1 MPDSKRIL
9 ICGHRSFAAKEIGS
23 LLVKQGHSVTNFTRG
38 RVGVEGDT
46 VRGPVEQ
53 MHENPHLKGPWDTVI
68 NYIILKDDD
77 IAANERHMD
86 SLLKFCEGQ
95 GVKHLIHL
103 SSVSVYSAKAS
114 VVTED
119 ALAEVDPSRKGSYG
133 ALKVAQDNWLK
144 AHQPK
149 SLKITYFRP
158 GFIFGPGML
167 DPIIGMGARL
177 PGNQVLCIGGA
188 GNRVSAITRELV
200 DEALAKTV
208 EMPPKDVGGTQVILV
223 VDPNGPPR
231 KDYLTEC
238 CTRLGIGTHVVS
250 LPKWFWLFAAAGGE
264 VMIKF
269 TGMKVSP
276 WKVISN
282 ACRTQSFDP
291 SKTEQQLGMKFNA
304 DWKTALTNAM
314 DEQRPNFKFPYVP
327 TEPRPTSARKV
338 NIIGYGGIIKQK
350 HLPALKK
357 LSFNG
362 TIEAY
367 DVKASR
373 DANGQEIKAIAGA
386 TLGPADLHIVASP
399 GRFHNAAIPLLRGA
413 AGPVLLEKPLCYTTP
428 ELEEWLAFDKSRR
441 EAGQGGTFVLH
452 NSRFKPNV
460 LAFMQHLRTYNPG
473 RLISVDINYQSPS
486 VGKHSPAWRRDERG
500 SQTLLLDYSLHWLD
514 LGLMFCTDPWK
525 VQDLRWTM
533 NKQGQT
539 DLIEGRLTSKP
550 YALNFCLRQGFITK
564 RCRVMFTFE
573 NYLCSLGFF
582 PDTFVPHMG
591 FDSWTLHKKEGKA
604 NFRATL
610 GKVVDKLTKKDADNS
625 HAIAMMAAM
634 GDKDVSECMSL
645 AKMENIYRV
654 LFDLSKSVYG

>member
-1 MPDSKRIL
+1 MTPTAPQRIL
-9 ICGHRSFAAKEIGS
+9 ICGHRSFAAKELGP
-23 LLVKQGHSVTNFTRG
+23 LLTRYGHQVTNFTRG
-38 RVGVEGDT
+38 RIGREGDT
-46 VRGPVEQ
+46 VRGPVEK
-53 MHENPHLKGPWDTVI
+53 MHENPHLAGPFDTVI

-86 SLLKFCEGQ
+86 SLLKFCSGT

-103 SSVSVYSAKAS
+103 SSVSVYSAAAK

-119 ALAEVDPSRKGSYG
+119 APAETDPSRKGSYG
-133 ALKVAQDNWLK
+133 ALKVAQDNWLRN
-144 AHQPK
+144 HHPDG
-149 SLKITYFRP
+149 LKITYFRP

-177 PGNQVLCIGGA
+177 PGNQVLCLGGA

-200 DEALAKTV
+200 DEALARTV
-208 EMPPKDVGGTQVILV
+208 AKPPEGKSQVVLV
-223 VDPNGPPR
+223 VDPNGPAR

-238 CTRLGIGTHVVS
+238 CKRLGIGTHVVS
-250 LPKWFWLFAAAGGE
+250 LPKWFWLTAAAGGE

-282 ACRTQSFDP
+282 ACREQRFDP
-291 SKTEQQLGMKFNA
+291 RATEQRLDMKFNA
-304 DWKTALTNAM
+304 DWKTALTNSM
-314 DEQRPNFKFPYVP
+314 DEQVPNFVWPYRPV
-327 TEPRPTSARKV
+327 EPETTRARRV

-357 LSFNG
+357 LNFEG

-367 DVKASR
+367 DVKAGK
-373 DANGQEIKAIAGA
+373 DPNGQEIKAIEGS
-386 TLGPADLHIVASP
+386 TLGAADLHIVASP
-399 GRFHNAAIPLLRGA
+399 GRFHNAAIPLLRPAQGA
-413 AGPVLLEKPLCYTTP
+413 ILVEKPLCYTEG
-428 ELEEWLAFDKSRR
+428 ELDEWLAFDTERR
-441 EAGQGGTFVLH
+441 MQNKGGVFILH

-460 LAFMQHLRTYNPG
+460 LAFMRHLQTYNPG

-514 LGLMFCTDPWK
+514 LAMMFTRDAWTVK
-525 VQDLRWTM
+525 DLRWTM

-539 DLIEGRLTSKP
+539 DLIEGRITSP
-550 YALNFCLRQGFITK
+550 QYAVNLCLRQGFIPK

-582 PDTFVPHMG
+582 PDTFVPHMS
-591 FDSWTLHKKEGKA
+591 FDSWSLYKKESKA
-604 NFRATL
+604 NFRATF
-610 GKVVDKLTKKDADNS
+610 GKVVDKLTKKDSDNS
-625 HAIAMMAAM
+625 HAVAMMGAL
-634 GDKDVSECMSL
+634 GDPRVSECMTIG
-645 AKMENIYRV
+645 AMQNIYRG
-654 LFDLSKSVYG
+654 LFVLSKAVYG